1 MFLTVKGEPVA
12 KGRPRFGNGRTYT
25 PKKTVDAEN
34 NIKLLALKVG
44 FEKLHGPLRMTITFE
59 MRIPKSWPAQSKKEA
74 LEGFIRPTKTP
85 DIDNLFKLVADAL
98 QGDNMVYQDD
108 NQIVEIMAVKR
119 YSADPKTI
127 ILIEEVIK

>member
-44 FEKLHGPLRMTITFE
+44 FEKLYGPLRMTITFE

-74 LEGFIRPTKTP
+74 LEGIIRPTKTP

-98 QGDNMVYQDD
+98 QGDNMIYQDD

-119 YSADPKTI
+119 YSAEPKTI
-127 ILIEEVIK
+127 ILIEGIK

>member
-1 MFLTVKGEPVA
+1 MFLIVKGEPVA

-44 FEKLHGPLRMTITFE
+44 FEKLYGPLRMTITFE

-74 LEGFIRPTKTP
+74 LEGIIRPTKTP

>member
-44 FEKLHGPLRMTITFE
+44 FEKLYGPLRMTITFE

-74 LEGFIRPTKTP
+74 LEGIIRPTKTP
-85 DIDNLFKLVADAL
+85 DIDNFFKLVADAL

>member
-1 MFLTVKGEPVA
+1 MFLIVKGEPVA

-74 LEGFIRPTKTP
+74 LEGIIRPTKTP
-85 DIDNLFKLVADAL
+85 DIDNLFKLVADSL

>member
-98 QGDNMVYQDD
+98 QGDNMIYQDD

>member
-12 KGRPRFGNGRTYT
+12 KGRPRFGNGRAYT

-44 FEKLHGPLRMTITFE
+44 FEKLYGPLRMTITFE

-74 LEGFIRPTKTP
+74 LEGIIRPTKTP
-85 DIDNLFKLVADAL
+85 DIDNLFKLVADSL

>member
-12 KGRPRFGNGRTYT
+12 KGRPRFGNGRAYT

-44 FEKLHGPLRMTITFE
+44 FEKLYGPLRMTITFE

-74 LEGFIRPTKTP
+74 LEGIIRPTKTP

>member
-44 FEKLHGPLRMTITFE
+44 FEKLYGPLRMTITFE

-74 LEGFIRPTKTP
+74 LEGIIRPTKTP

>member
-44 FEKLHGPLRMTITFE
+44 FEKLYGPLRMTITFE

-74 LEGFIRPTKTP
+74 LEGIIRPTKTP
-85 DIDNLFKLVADAL
+85 DIDNLFKLVADSL
-98 QGDNMVYQDD
+98 QGDNMIYQDD

>member
-44 FEKLHGPLRMTITFE
+44 FEKLYGPLRMTITFE

-74 LEGFIRPTKTP
+74 LEGIIRPTKTP
-85 DIDNLFKLVADAL
+85 DIDNLIKLVADAL
-98 QGDNMVYQDD
+98 QGDNMVYKDD

-119 YSADPKTI
+119 YSAEPKTI
-127 ILIEEVIK
+127 ILIERIE

>member
-74 LEGFIRPTKTP
+74 LEGIIRPTKTP
-85 DIDNLFKLVADAL
+85 DIDNLFKLVADSL

>member
-1 MFLTVKGEPVA
+1 MFLTVLGEPIA
-12 KGRPRFGNGRTYT
+12 KGRPRFAKGRTYT
-25 PKKTVDAEN
+25 PKRTVDAEN
-34 NIKLLALKVG
+34 VIRLTAIAQG
-44 FEKLHGPLRMTITFE
+44 FEKLNGPLRMTVTFE
-59 MRIPKSWPAQSKKEA
+59 MRIPKSWPAQSRKEA

-119 YSADPKTI
+119 YSAEPKTI
-127 ILIEEVIK
+127 ILIEGIE

>member
-74 LEGFIRPTKTP
+74 LEGIIRPTKTP

-98 QGDNMVYQDD
+98 QGDNMIYQDD

-119 YSADPKTI
+119 YSAEPKTI
-127 ILIEEVIK
+127 ILIEGIK